1 VNAALLPLAGV
12 ADVAV
17 PGTGI
22 GEGVLFWVLAPLM
35 VLASLGLM
43 FARKAVHAAL
53 SMAIVMVSLGG
64 VYVGLQAPFLGMVQ
78 VFVYTGAVMMLFLF
92 VLMLI
97 GVDSSD
103 SLVET
108 IKGQRVAGALAA
120 GGFLVFVLV
129 ALARTQFPTPVGLDV
144 VNETGNITGIAALIF
159 SRYVWAFEMT
169 AALLVVA
176 ALGAMVLAHRERTGE
191 RATQRTISENR
202 LRRGQRMTPL
212 PPPGVFARH
221 NAVDTPALLPDGS
234 PSELSVSRVLAARGQ
249 TATTTLLVDDVPA
262 IQAEMDPDGRGSRTR
277 LDRRL
282 DGRPA
287 QPLEQSGSEQSVE
300 VATGEATTG
309 SQAGGTAEAGSGT
322 PGAGGTPEKREG

>member
-1 VNAALLPLAGV
+1 MNASLQPLTAV
-12 ADVAV
+12 ADTAV
-17 PGTGI
+17 VGSGVSDGI
-22 GEGVLFWVLAPLM
+22 VFWTLGPLM
-35 VLASLGLM
+35 VLAALGLLL
-43 FARKAVHAAL
+43 APKAVYAAL
-53 SMAIVMVSLGG
+53 SMAVVMVSLGG
-64 VYVGLQAPFLGMVQ
+64 VYVALQAPFLGMVQ

-92 VLMLI
+92 VLMLV

-108 IKGQRVAGALAA
+108 IRGQRLAGGLAA
-120 GGFLVFVLV
+120 AGFLALVLV
-129 ALARTQFPTPVGLDV
+129 ALGRTTFDVPVGLEA
-144 VNETGNITGIAALIF
+144 VNAEGNITGIAALIF

-191 RATQRTISENR
+191 RATQRSISENR

-249 TATTTLLVDDVPA
+249 TAPTTDLVTAVPA
-262 IQAEMDPDGRGSRTR
+262 IQADMDPDGRGSRTAAR
-277 LDRRL
+277 
-282 DGRPA
+282 
-287 QPLEQSGSEQSVE
+287 V
-300 VATGEATTG
+300 
-309 SQAGGTAEAGSGT
+309 
-322 PGAGGTPEKREG
+322 REEER